1 MTQAAKD
8 WRREGVRIVRATALT
23 EALGPTG
30 LGRATVYDFAA
41 PGGATWI
48 GSVVL
53 PPKTVTGLHHHG
65 HHEIALCVAAG
76 RSEIRWGERL
86 EFAAEIGPGD
96 WAYFPPFV
104 PHQERNV
111 SDSETL
117 HFLVVRNSSDRIA
130 VALPGEVVETP
141 EVVA

>member
-1 MTQAAKD
+1 MSTTPKD
-8 WRREGVRIVRATALT
+8 WRNEGVRIVRAAALQA
-23 EALGPTG
+23 ALGPSG
-30 LGRATVYDFAA
+30 LGRATVFDFAGA
-41 PGGATWI
+41 GGPTWI

-53 PPKTVTGLHHHG
+53 PPGAVTGMHHHG

-86 EFAAEIGPGD
+86 EFGAVIEPGD

-111 SDSETL
+111 SDREAL
-117 HFLVVRNSSDRIA
+117 HFLVVRNSPERIA
-130 VALPGEVVETP
+130 VLLPGEVAETP
-141 EVVA
+141 EAVA